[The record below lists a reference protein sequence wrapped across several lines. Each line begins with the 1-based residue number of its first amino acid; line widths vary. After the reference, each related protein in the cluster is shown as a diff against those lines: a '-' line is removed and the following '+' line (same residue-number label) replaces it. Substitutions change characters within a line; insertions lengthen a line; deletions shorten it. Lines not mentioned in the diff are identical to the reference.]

1 MNPGQGTP
9 PPDINRAAGARGS
22 AATRFCAEEAVK
34 AAALRLGFSAVGIT
48 RAEALRN
55 REKELSSW
63 LRAGLAGPLLYM
75 EEFFLRQE
83 RFLSSFPEAR
93 SVIVLGADYGGSG
106 DRGGTVLAAEEVPQR
121 GCAAA
126 RISRYALQR
135 DYHRVL
141 RKRLKQL
148 EATLREMSPDPI
160 HFRRTVDTSPVQER
174 ALAEAAGLG
183 FFGKNTCLI
192 RPKGGSFFFLCTLIT
207 SLPLEPD
214 RPISWNCGNCTL
226 CLEACPTGALPEAFR
241 LDASRCISSLTIEH
255 KGPIPKDLRPH
266 LQDWVFGCDIC
277 QQVCPYNHAAPTAPA
292 EDFPAMLPPEI
303 PLSDV
308 LLCRTQE
315 QFLQMFQGTPL
326 TRPGREGL
334 LRNAAIS
341 AGNLADP
348 GLIPELENC
357 LLHDSSALV
366 RSHAAWALGKIKDP
380 RATEILRQATLS
392 EADSTVKEEILQAI
406 R

>member
-1 MNPGQGTP
+1 MSPGQGTP
-9 PPDINRAAGARGS
+9 PDINR
-22 AATRFCAEEAVK
+22 EEAVK
-34 AAALRLGFSAVGIT
+34 AEALRLGFSAVGIA

-63 LRAGLAGPLLYM
+63 LNAGLAGPLRYM
-75 EEFFLRQE
+75 KEFFLRQE

-93 SVIVLGADYGGSG
+93 SVIVLGADYGNQAPRDTRVPEATASG
-106 DRGGTVLAAEEVPQR
+106 
-121 GCAAA
+121 

-135 DYHRVL
+135 DYHQVL

-148 EATLREMSPDPI
+148 EAAIREMSPDPI
-160 HFRRTVDTSPVQER
+160 YFRRTVDTSPVQER

-207 SLPLEPD
+207 SLSLEPD
-214 RPISWNCGNCTL
+214 QPISWNCGNCTL
-226 CLEACPTGALPEAFR
+226 CLEACPTGALPEPFR

-255 KGPIPKDLRPH
+255 RGPIPSELRPH

-277 QQVCPYNHAAPTAPA
+277 QQVCPYNHAARPAPA

-303 PLSDV
+303 PLSDI
-308 LLCRTQE
+308 LRCRTQE

-341 AGNLADP
+341 AGNLRNPA
-348 GLIPELENC
+348 LLPELIDC
-357 LLHDSSALV
+357 LLQDPSPLV
-366 RSHAAWALGKIKDP
+366 RSHAAWALGKIADP

-392 EADSTVKEEILQAI
+392 EPDSAVKEEILQAI